1 MICEEFREMLEPY
14 LEERLEEAQRPV
26 FRRHLREC
34 PECRRWAVSEDP
46 TLLFALAGEKE
57 ADPVRVE
64 ACAQAVTSQIRQ
76 QRLARR
82 LVARRRPWLAA
93 AAAIA
98 VAVGG
103 GLVWR
108 MTIGTG
114 EIPPGPAVEARGEA
128 EGRLSPPTVEV
139 DMRGE
144 DVRIY
149 RFANDEDADTAV
161 YFVVNPAMEL

>member
-14 LEERLEEAQRPV
+14 LEERLEEGRRPW

-34 PECRRWAVSEDP
+34 PECRRWAVAEDP
-46 TLLFALAGEKE
+46 SLLFALAGEKE

-64 ACAQAVTSQIRQ
+64 ACAEAVTTQIRQ
-76 QRLARR
+76 QRLERR
-82 LVARRRPWLAA
+82 LGARRRPWLAA
-93 AAAIA
+93 AAAITI
-98 VAVGG
+98 AVGG

-108 MTIGTG
+108 MNIGTG
-114 EIPPGPAVEARGEA
+114 ETPTAPAMEARREV
-128 EGRLSPPTVEV
+128 EGRLAPPTVEV

-144 DVRIY
+144 DVRVY

-161 YFVVNPAMEL
+161 YFVVNPGMEL